1 MSMTDHA
8 EQNYTRENTD
18 LHITVWRDINIEMEI
33 RRLVYTEVNWRT

>member
-18 LHITVWRDINIEMEI
+18 LHMTTVWRDINIEMEI
-33 RRLVYTEVNWRT
+33 RRLVYTEVN